1 MASVHPIAG
10 AGTGGHVRILVVH
23 DHEVVQ
29 WSLRALLGA
38 QPWVERCLPARTADE
53 AVALAHRFE
62 PQVAL
67 VDAVVGD
74 TWGVTICERLRALL
88 PAPTVLLSTSSG
100 SVSADAAAAAGAAGV
115 LPRTWPVADVATA
128 IRMAAQGLSVGG
140 GATDSVRLSPR
151 EREVLEH
158 LATGATNG
166 EIASRLILSPHTVK
180 DHVSAVYRKL
190 GVRNRAQA
198 VQRGRH
204 LGLTA

>member
-1 MASVHPIAG
+1 MASVHEIGVG
-10 AGTGGHVRILVVH
+10 ARGHVRVMVVG
-23 DHEVVQ
+23 DNEVVQ
-29 WSLRALLGA
+29 WGLRSLLGA

-53 AVALAHRFE
+53 AVAIAHRYE

-67 VDAVVGD
+67 VDAVVGED
-74 TWGVTICERLRALL
+74 WGVAVCERLRALE
-88 PAPTVLLSTSSG
+88 PAPTVLLSTGSG
-100 SVSADAAAAAGAAGV
+100 SISKDAAQAAGAAGV
-115 LPRTWPVADVATA
+115 VPRQWPVSDVALA
-128 IRMAAQGLSVGG
+128 VRMAANGVPL
-140 GATDSVRLSPR
+140 GATAADPVRLSPR
-151 EREVLEH
+151 EREVLEQ

-166 EIASRLILSPHTVK
+166 EIAGRLHLSPHTVK